1 MRRIL
6 ASAMLAL
13 TLAGGIM
20 AFIATPAR
28 SSLMIGAHGNASR
41 ENLSQSFDN
50 LSSSRGR
57 AMQYALYI
65 VMLAATAQIFILAW
79 TIPA

>member
-20 AFIATPAR
+20 AFMA
-28 SSLMIGAHGNASR
+28 ASIPSVQADPHKHR
-41 ENLSQSFDN
+41 PPCTNDASEDNPFD
-50 LSSSRGR
+50 
-57 AMQYALYI
+57 
-65 VMLAATAQIFILAW
+65 
-79 TIPA
+79 PC

>member
-20 AFIATPAR
+20 AFTVSVQAQPHHR
-28 SSLMIGAHGNASR
+28 NCSHGL
-41 ENLSQSFDN
+41 EGEHGEDTF
-50 LSSSRGR
+50 
-57 AMQYALYI
+57 
-65 VMLAATAQIFILAW
+65 
-79 TIPA
+79 PPC